1 MHLLF
6 DMARRNH
13 AWVLLVCTSVV
24 ILDFAR
30 AQSVNLSVAPRDNPN
45 ISPSIRVNS
54 NLVLIPVSVVDRNK
68 RSVVGLNK
76 NSFRV
81 YDDKVEQIITHFSME
96 DGPISVVFLFDAS
109 ASMADK
115 MRKAREAISVFLKTA
130 NPADEFVLIQFSDE
144 VDLLLSF
151 TKEAEEVLR
160 HLTLIQPRGRTALLD
175 AIDLAIHQLR
185 HAHNIRKA
193 VVIVSDGGD
202 NCSRRTISEI
212 KNLARESDVMIY
224 ALGIFDPWDL
234 RSQTREE
241 EAGPA
246 LLREVAK
253 QSGGQSFEI
262 KDLSELPYIAAKMG
276 NALRTQYVLGYT
288 PTKPRIDGKYHK
300 VNVKVVQ
307 PKGSSKL
314 RASWRRG
321 YYAPTVLMRDQFS
334 RSSLTSPLS
343 DH

>member
-1 MHLLF
+1 MHLGF
-6 DMARRNH
+6 IMARRNH
-13 AWVLLVCTSVV
+13 VSVLLVCTLVA

-30 AQSVNLSVAPRDNPN
+30 AQSVNLSLAPRGNPD
-45 ISPSIRVNS
+45 SSLSIRVNS
-54 NLVLIPVSVVDRNK
+54 NLVLIPVSVVDRNEK
-68 RSVVGLNK
+68 SVVGLEQ
-76 NSFRV
+76 NSFRL

-115 MRKAREAISVFLKTA
+115 MHEAREAVSVFLKTA

-144 VDLLLSF
+144 VNLLVGF
-151 TKEAEEVLR
+151 TKEVEEVQK

-175 AIDLAIHQLR
+175 AIDLSIHQLR

-212 KNLARESDVMIY
+212 KSLVRESDVLIY

-234 RSQTREE
+234 RSQTHEE
-241 EAGPA
+241 EAGPG

-253 QSGGQSFEI
+253 QSGGQLFEI
-262 KDLSELPYIAAKMG
+262 KDLSELPGVASKMG
-276 NALRTQYVLGYT
+276 NTLRTQYVLGYT
-288 PTKPRIDGKYHK
+288 PAKPRMDGKYHK

-307 PKGSSKL
+307 LKGSSRL

-321 YYAPTVLMRDQFS
+321 YYAPVD
-334 RSSLTSPLS
+334 
-343 DH
+343 